1 MKTNFN
7 HNSSSLLDG
16 MGFSEEQANNLE
28 KRVNVI
34 ANKTVH
40 EQLAQTKVAEILAE
54 ELSEIE
60 LLYMATI
67 GMREMIVGRLDKM
80 SSKSRGR
87 KTISSSS
94 IPQLDE
100 LDAEALEDLSN
111 QGMIDIGDGVS
122 FKIVKASSEQG
133 RKLMDLLDPDGEL

>member
-1 MKTNFN
+1 
-7 HNSSSLLDG
+7 
-16 MGFSEEQANNLE
+16 
-28 KRVNVI
+28 
-34 ANKTVH
+34 
-40 EQLAQTKVAEILAE
+40 
-54 ELSEIE
+54 
-60 LLYMATI
+60 
-67 GMREMIVGRLDKM
+67 MREMIVGRLDKM